1 MAAQGRRRSVQ
12 SLGFT
17 LGLLLLGL
25 LSRGAATKNE
35 SVRLLAN
42 TTWRAL
48 GNRRLSDGYKELAKL
63 KDTSAPVGQI
73 AAGFRNFGY
82 AVAISE
88 THLAVGA
95 RFDDAAA
102 PTGGAVY
109 LYRRE

>member
-1 MAAQGRRRSVQ
+1 MMAAQSRRRSVQ

-48 GNRRLSDGYKELAKL
+48 GGRQLSDNG
-63 KDTSAPVGQI
+63 
-73 AAGFRNFGY
+73 AAVSRQ
-82 AVAISE
+82 
-88 THLAVGA
+88 
-95 RFDDAAA
+95 
-102 PTGGAVY
+102 GG
-109 LYRRE
+109 LGWF